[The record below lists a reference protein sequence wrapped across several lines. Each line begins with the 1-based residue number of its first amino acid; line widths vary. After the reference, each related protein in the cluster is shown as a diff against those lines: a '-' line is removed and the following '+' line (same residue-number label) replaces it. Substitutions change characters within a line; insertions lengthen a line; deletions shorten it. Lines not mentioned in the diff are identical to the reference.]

1 MRVQDSLY
9 YQDYSYVIKVG
20 QSIARWRD
28 AFKKTMHTAGFYFTG
43 QVDIESRITVTAGG
57 PVKGITSGR
66 EETPFLQIANTL
78 FATVFGRRLGTATDG
93 TSLRANAHLEGTLD
107 VSNDFRDPFS
117 SNTRDVTLSSLPLE
131 IDYLSRPRNIIVDN
145 SGVRHDVRS
154 GYAYGGPRYASLNK
168 YANTV
173 FGTSSADSY
182 ANSFQNLNALRV
194 TGTKTALD
202 GQPVPI
208 FLFTSNE
215 IGKKLS
221 MKYAF
226 PSQFA
231 VSADLF
237 SNTITKFDNTNLSFD
252 DTTP

>member
-1 MRVQDSLY
+1 MFEENGSLK
-9 YQDYSYVIKVG
+9 SLLT
-20 QSIARWRD
+20 SI
-28 AFKKTMHTAGFYFTG
+28 
-43 QVDIESRITVTAGG
+43 E
-57 PVKGITSGR
+57 
-66 EETPFLQIANTL
+66 
-78 FATVFGRRLGTATDG
+78 
-93 TSLRANAHLEGTLD
+93 
-107 VSNDFRDPFS
+107 PFS
-117 SNTRDVTLSSLPLE
+117 STTRDLTATREDIE
-131 IDYLSRPRNIIVDN
+131 IDYLSRPRNIIVDG

-154 GYAYGGPRYASLNK
+154 GYAYGGPRYSSLNK

-182 ANSFQNLNALRV
+182 ANTFQNLNALRV

-208 FLFTSNE
+208 FLLTSSE